1 MNNCGEFNKEKVIK
15 NNWKRPEI
23 LNYPNGVRIVD
34 CSGTAKT
41 NSLINLVKHQSDIN
55 KTNLSTKSLY
65 EPKYQWLI
73 SKSKYICLK
82 HFKHLKALLL
92 YPNNMKDFYRNIWDY
107 HPKNDEILTV
117 FNDIIADILTN
128 KKLEPI
134 VTELVTRNRK
144 LNISNTIHHQ
154 D

>member
-1 MNNCGEFNKEKVIK
+1 
-15 NNWKRPEI
+15 
-23 LNYPNGVRIVD
+23 
-34 CSGTAKT
+34 
-41 NSLINLVKHQSDIN
+41 
-55 KTNLSTKSLY
+55 
-65 EPKYQWLI
+65 
-73 SKSKYICLK
+73 
-82 HFKHLKALLL
+82 
-92 YPNNMKDFYRNIWDY
+92 MKDFYRNIWDY

-134 VTELVTRNRK
+134 VTGLVTRNRK